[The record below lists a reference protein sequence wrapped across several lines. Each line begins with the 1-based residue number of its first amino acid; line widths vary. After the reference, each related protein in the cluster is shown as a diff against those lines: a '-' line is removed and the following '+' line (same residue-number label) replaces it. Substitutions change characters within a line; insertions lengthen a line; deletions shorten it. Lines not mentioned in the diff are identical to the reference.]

1 MYIDYQSLYNFGTI
15 NDSLVSVLYKDAP
28 LVSTLEKRK
37 ASADKAIAKL
47 VDNWQPAD

>member
-1 MYIDYQSLYNFGTI
+1 MYVDYQSLYNFGTV

-37 ASADKAIAKL
+37 APVEKAIAKL
-47 VDNWQPAD
+47 VENWQPAD